1 MNRYFWNSLVFVLSL
16 LASGTSVA
24 AQSSDGEILLD
35 KLREATSLLNFDAA
49 LVIVDGQQA
58 EPYRW
63 SHGNHDGVEL
73 EHLSSLNG
81 RVSER
86 VRKNDVVSYFEGNTR
101 PYSVTS
107 ESIPSPLPRVLF
119 VKRERLFDS
128 YTVVAGGKSRV
139 TGRTA
144 QLLRVVA
151 KDENRF
157 NYLIWVD
164 DATGILLK
172 SATVNRNGD
181 VLQQVQVTQIQVH
194 TQPSPHLLKLF
205 ESTLPEIVVP
215 MAKTRNDLWQLTW
228 LPPGFAVVSRDR
240 HSLPLSRQSADYFL
254 ISDGVSEVSIFIQ
267 KPIAPNQTPVVIE
280 KGALTLVSDS
290 SRGVDISVIG
300 SVPVYTAEKILKGV
314 AATTRNRA
322 TD

>member
-1 MNRYFWNSLVFVLSL
+1 MNKYFRNALVFVCALVV
-16 LASGTSVA
+16 SGTSVA
-24 AQSSDGEILLD
+24 AQNSDGEVLLD
-35 KLREATSLLNFDAA
+35 KLREATHLLNFDAA

-86 VRKNDVVSYFEGNTR
+86 VRKDNVVSYFEGNTS
-101 PYSVTS
+101 PYSVKS
-107 ESIPSPLPRVLF
+107 DAIPSPLPRILF
-119 VKRERLFDS
+119 VERERLFES
-128 YTVVAGGKSRV
+128 YSVVAGGKSRV

-164 DATGILLK
+164 DVTGILLK
-172 SATVNRNGD
+172 SATVNREGD

-205 ESTLPEIVVP
+205 ESKLPEIVTPV
-215 MAKTRNDLWQLTW
+215 AQQRSDLWELSW
-228 LPPGFAVVSRDR
+228 LPPGFKVVSRDR
-240 HSLPLSRQSADYFL
+240 HTLPLSRQAADYFL
-254 ISDGVSEVSIFIQ
+254 VSDGVSEVSVFIQ

-300 SVPVYTAEKILKGV
+300 SVPAYTAEKILQGV
-314 AATTRNRA
+314 TTSRQ
-322 TD
+322 D

>member
-1 MNRYFWNSLVFVLSL
+1 MKKHFKQSLVFVVFL
-16 LASGTSVA
+16 LFSSASFA
-24 AQSSDGEILLD
+24 APDTDGEVLLD
-35 KLREATSLLNFDAA
+35 KLREATHLLNFDAA

-63 SHGNHDGVEL
+63 SHGNYDGVEL

-86 VRKNDVVSYFEGNTR
+86 VRKNDVVSYFEGNTQ
-101 PYSVTS
+101 PYSVQS
-107 ESIPSPLPRVLF
+107 DAIPSPLPRVLF
-119 VKRERLFDS
+119 VERDKLFES

-157 NYLIWVD
+157 NYLVWVD

-172 SATVNRNGD
+172 SATVNREGD

-205 ESTLPEIVVP
+205 ESNLPEIITPVTTLRGEHW
-215 MAKTRNDLWQLTW
+215 KLTW
-228 LPPGFAVVSRDR
+228 LPPGFEVVSRDR
-240 HSLPLSRQSADYFL
+240 HTLPLSRQTADYFL
-254 ISDGVSEVSIFIQ
+254 ISDGVSEVSVFIQ

-280 KGALTLVSDS
+280 KGALTFVSDS

-300 SVPVYTAEKILKGV
+300 SVPAYTAEKILKGV
-314 AATTRNRA
+314 AATK
-322 TD
+322 